1 MRFSC
6 ELKGSPHSKLVKLL
20 CHRYRELALGNA
32 VIVRFLPVSRVTLGH
47 TGAFQ
52 SLVVP

>member
-1 MRFSC
+1 MRFSR

-32 VIVRFLPVSRVTLGH
+32 VIVHFLPVPVWPWGTQEPSGL
-47 TGAFQ
+47 
-52 SLVVP
+52 